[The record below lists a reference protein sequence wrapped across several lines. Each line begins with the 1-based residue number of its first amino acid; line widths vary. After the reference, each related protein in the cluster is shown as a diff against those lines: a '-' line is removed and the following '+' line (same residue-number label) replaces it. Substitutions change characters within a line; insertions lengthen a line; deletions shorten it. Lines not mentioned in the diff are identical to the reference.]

1 MVLLLLWVLAAWRV
15 LARVRARIGELHRVG
30 RTRAREAG
38 WDRWREQ
45 LSAGGDVLAH
55 AEVSP
60 SSRAVV
66 LTGRLPGR
74 LPSNCLW
81 PTHL

>member
-15 LARVRARIGELHRVG
+15 LARPRALTSGSSRVG

-55 AEVSP
+55 AEVSQQQ
-60 SSRAVV
+60 SR
-66 LTGRLPGR
+66 GIDRLP
-74 LPSNCLW
+74 P
-81 PTHL
+81 